1 MVMQVKTY
9 GGKSSG
15 QRKTASTKVD
25 NSYGAMY
32 GKGKKS
38 KKEGKQEITLDFYS
52 ILCYNRAVVYN
63 NNL

>member
-25 NSYGAMY
+25 DSYGAMY
-32 GKGKKS
+32 GKGKKTKKKES
-38 KKEGKQEITLDFYS
+38 KK
-52 ILCYNRAVVYN
+52 
-63 NNL
+63 